1 MYIEINDAVKQYGDN
16 DNRVYALNHASL
28 SIEKGEICVI
38 LGHSGSGKS
47 TLLNMIGGLD
57 SLDSGSIEVAG
68 KNISLLSKNELTL
81 YRRNSVGVVFQFYNL
96 IPDLTV
102 AENIRVI
109 KDISSNPMDM
119 ENLMSILGISK
130 VANRFPNEIS
140 GGQQQRVAIARAMI
154 KKPQV
159 LLCDELTGALDSNS
173 AREVLKLVQEV
184 NKEYGTT
191 IIIITHNEEIRKM
204 ADRCVRIHDGKVV
217 ENEKQE
223 NKLNAEDMIL

>member
-1 MYIEINDAVKQYGDN
+1 MYIEIKDAVKQYGGKDN
-16 DNRVYALNHASL
+16 KVYALNHASL

-68 KNISLLSKNELTL
+68 KNISSFSKNELAL

-102 AENIRVI
+102 SENIRVI
-109 KDISSNPMDM
+109 KDISSDPMDM
-119 ENLMSILGISK
+119 EKLMSVLGISK
-130 VANRFPNEIS
+130 IASRFPNEIS

-191 IIIITHNEEIRKM
+191 ILIVTHNEEIRKM
-204 ADRCVRIHDGKVV
+204 ADRCVRIHDGKVI
-217 ENEKQE
+217 ENKKQE
-223 NKLNAEDMIL
+223 NRLNIEDMIL

>member
-1 MYIEINDAVKQYGDN
+1 MYIEIKDAVKQYGSKDN
-16 DNRVYALNHASL
+16 KVYALNHASL

-38 LGHSGSGKS
+38 LGNSGSGKS

-57 SLDSGSIEVAG
+57 SLDSGSIAVAG
-68 KNISLLSKNELTL
+68 KNISSFSKNELAL

-102 AENIRVI
+102 SENIRVI
-109 KDISSNPMDM
+109 KENM
-119 ENLMSILGISK
+119 EKLMSVLGISK
-130 VANRFPNEIS
+130 IASRFPNEIS

-191 IIIITHNEEIRKM
+191 ILIVTHNEEIQKM

-217 ENEKQE
+217 ENKKQE
-223 NKLNAEDMIL
+223 NRLHVEDMIL

>member
-1 MYIEINDAVKQYGDN
+1 MYIEIKDAVKQYGGKYN
-16 DNRVYALNHASL
+16 KVYALNSASL

-68 KNISLLSKNELTL
+68 KNISALSPRELSL

-96 IPDLTV
+96 IPDLTA

-109 KDISSNPMDM
+109 KDISSDPMDM
-119 ENLMSILGISK
+119 DRLMSVLGISEI
-130 VANRFPNEIS
+130 ANRFPNEIS

-159 LLCDELTGALDSNS
+159 LLCDELTGALDSGS
-173 AREVLKLVQEV
+173 AKEVLKLVGQV

-191 IIIITHNEEIRKM
+191 ILIVTHNEEIRKM
-204 ADRCVRIHDGKVV
+204 ADRCVRIHDGAVV
-217 ENEKQE
+217 ENEKQQ
-223 NKLNAEDMIL
+223 NRLDAEDMAL

>member
-1 MYIEINDAVKQYGDN
+1 MYIEINDAVKQYGDK

-68 KNISLLSKNELTL
+68 KNISSLSKNELSL

-102 AENIRVI
+102 VENIRVI
-109 KDISSNPMDM
+109 KDISSDPMDM
-119 ENLMSILGISK
+119 DKLMSILGISK

>member
-1 MYIEINDAVKQYGDN
+1 MYIEINDAVKQYGNN
-16 DNRVYALNHASL
+16 DNRVYALNNASL

-38 LGHSGSGKS
+38 IGHSGSGKS
-47 TLLNMIGGLD
+47 TLLNMIGGID

-68 KNISLLSKNELTL
+68 RNISLLSKNELAL
-81 YRRNSVGVVFQFYNL
+81 YRRNSIGVVFQFYNL

-109 KDISSNPMDM
+109 RDISPDPMDM
-119 ENLMSILGISK
+119 KHIMSILGISE
-130 VANRFPNEIS
+130 VADRFPNEIS

-173 AREVLKLVQEV
+173 AREVLKLIQAV

-191 IIIITHNEEIRKM
+191 IIIITHNEEICKM
-204 ADRCVRIHDGKVV
+204 ADRCVRIHDGQVV
-217 ENEKQE
+217 ENKKQE
-223 NKLNAEDMIL
+223 NKLNAEDIIL